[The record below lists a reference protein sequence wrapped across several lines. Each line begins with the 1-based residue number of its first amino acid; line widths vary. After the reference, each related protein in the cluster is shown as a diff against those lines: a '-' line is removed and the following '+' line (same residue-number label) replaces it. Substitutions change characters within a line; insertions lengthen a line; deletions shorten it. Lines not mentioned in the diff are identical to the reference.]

1 MQTQNDR
8 RKSSHDTEL
17 EARIT
22 ASLIG
27 HHVPSLRNVSVEVL
41 GDTVVLRGEVS
52 SFYAKQLSHHSA
64 RRLAGDTPVIDEVR
78 VLTPAAFRDPRRP
91 RFAAVV
97 GAVLLLAALAGGCSR
112 QAPTL
117 EVHPV
122 TGQVTY
128 NGKPAAGAHVTF
140 HPKVREVAHPI
151 PSAKVDPQGNFSLT
165 TYRSED
171 GAPFGEYSVTV
182 ELRPVITKDGEIELG
197 PNILPPQYSSPKTTK
212 VVARVA
218 EGANSVPIKI
228 VR

>member
-1 MQTQNDR
+1 MQTHNDK
-8 RKSSHDTEL
+8 RKPSHDIEWKT
-17 EARIT
+17 RIT
-22 ASLIG
+22 AAI
-27 HHVPSLRNVSVEVL
+27 
-41 GDTVVLRGEVS
+41 
-52 SFYAKQLSHHSA
+52 
-64 RRLAGDTPVIDEVR
+64 AGP
-78 VLTPAAFRDPRRP
+78 
-91 RFAAVV
+91 
-97 GAVLLLAALAGGCSR
+97 VLLLTVMAGGCSR

-140 HPKVREVAHPI
+140 HPKVQQVAHPI
-151 PSAKVDPQGNFSLT
+151 PSAKVDSQGNFSLT

-171 GAPFGEYSVTV
+171 GAPVGEYSVTI